1 MFASKTVANA
11 AIALVMIVPSF
22 VALQA
27 NAYTIEELGDLQ
39 NKAIGKEMEGK
50 TNKPDAAA
58 IPPGQSPT
66 ATRSSGAPSMRGK
79 LRPVA
84 IYGIDNDLI
93 VDILVN
99 GAIVPL
105 SKGDTIDGWVVSDIS
120 SFKVVMTKGKK
131 KEEHILSS
139 APLERQGMGG
149 APDQSQNYPAPSMQG
164 LPPQPVF

>member
-1 MFASKTVANA
+1 MSASKTATTA
-11 AIALVMIVPSF
+11 SALLMIVSSF
-22 VALQA
+22 FALPA
-27 NAYTIEELGDLQ
+27 KAYTIEELGDLQ

-50 TNKPDAAA
+50 TNKPEPAGQ
-58 IPPGQSPT
+58 PPA

-93 VDILVN
+93 VDMLVN

-131 KEEHILSS
+131 KEEHVLSS
-139 APLERQGMGG
+139 APLERQGGGG
-149 APDQSQNYPAPSMQG
+149 APDQSQNYPVPSMQG